1 MCLACDSMDARLHR
15 ELADLHEE
23 PAVPQEEIDG
33 LVDRLNRMAGF
44 PEGLKGKTTPGFFR
58 LLSDYGGTSLV
69 RVVNDAGGVRA
80 VMGGYHPA
88 KDFYSVLRG
97 FVMGMDESS
106 QGLDHYQAVAD
117 GYKERGYSAW

>member
-1 MCLACDSMDARLHR
+1 MCIACDSMDARLHR
-15 ELADLHEE
+15 ELAELHEE
-23 PAVPQEEIDG
+23 PAVQQEEIKQ
-33 LVDRLNRMAGF
+33 LVARLNRMAGF
-44 PEGLKGKTTPGFFR
+44 ADGLSGKTTPGFFR
-58 LLSDYGGTSLV
+58 WLSDYGGTSLV

-80 VMGGYHPA
+80 IMGGYHSP

-106 QGLDHYQAVAD
+106 QGVDHYQAVAD

>member
-23 PAVPQEEIDG
+23 QAFPHEEIKR
-33 LVDRLNRMAGF
+33 LVARLNRMAGF
-44 PEGLKGKTTPGFFR
+44 ADGLSGKTTPGFFR

-80 VMGGYHPA
+80 VMGGYHSP

-106 QGLDHYQAVAD
+106 QGVDHYQAVAD

>member
-1 MCLACDSMDARLHR
+1 MCIACDSMDARLHR
-15 ELADLHEE
+15 ELAELHEE
-23 PAVPQEEIDG
+23 PAVQQEEIKQ
-33 LVDRLNRMAGF
+33 LVARLNRMAGF
-44 PEGLKGKTTPGFFR
+44 ADGLSGKTTPGFFR

-80 VMGGYHPA
+80 VMGGYHSP

-106 QGLDHYQAVAD
+106 QGVDHYQAVAD